1 MKPNTSDDQSSE
13 VASEAQK
20 DEEDYSQEEDYW
32 TQKKVLLNTEKFYWT
47 QKSFTEHRKVLL
59 NTEKV

>member
-20 DEEDYSQEEDYW
+20 DEEDYSQDW
-32 TQKKVLLNTEKFYWT
+32 TRKKFYWT
-47 QKSFTEHRKVLL
+47 QKKFYWTQKKFYWTQKKF
-59 NTEKV
+59 NWT